1 MEFSQFILLVPTFVL
16 AFFRIAG
23 MMLFAPLF
31 GSSRIPRRVR
41 VMLASVMTLGILPSL
56 RPVMMPETLWG
67 LTAGVAGEMA
77 FGLAMGMILSFVFI
91 AAQWAGEIIGQQMGF
106 NLSEVF
112 DPTFGGQGSIVG
124 ELYFML
130 TLVVFLTVGGHHAM
144 LLGLRD
150 SFSALPLLSL
160 GMNEPLF
167 TTLVGFLHSAMVLAV
182 RLAAP
187 MLVTMLVVDL
197 ALGLIGKMM
206 PQMNV
211 MAMGLSLR
219 SALGLIVLILGLAM
233 TGDAISGSLLN
244 AMDEVQQ
251 AWVSG

>member
-1 MEFSQFILLVPTFVL
+1 VDYAQAFALIPTFVL
-16 AFFRIAG
+16 AFFRIAA

-41 VMLASVMTLGILPSL
+41 VMVAVVLAVGVVPGLT
-56 RPVMMPETLWG
+56 PVMLPETLWS
-67 LTAGVAGEMA
+67 LTACIAGEMA
-77 FGLAMGMILSFVFI
+77 FGLAMGMVLSFVFI
-91 AAQWAGEIIGQQMGF
+91 AAQWAGEIVGQQMGL

-112 DPTFGGQGSIVG
+112 DPTFGAAGSIIG

-130 TLVVFLTVGGHHAM
+130 TLVVFLAIGGHHAM
-144 LLGLRD
+144 LIGVRE
-150 SFSALPLLSL
+150 SFNTLPLLSP
-160 GMNEPLF
+160 GMNVPLF
-167 TTLVGFLHSAMVLAV
+167 ETLIAFFQTATELAV

-197 ALGLIGKMM
+197 SLGLIGKMM

-219 SALGLIVLILGLAM
+219 ASLGLVVIILGLAM
-233 TGDAISGSLLN
+233 TSDEIGNSLLQ
-244 AMDEVQQ
+244 AMDEVRQ
-251 AWVSG
+251 AWVTG

>member
-1 MEFSQFILLVPTFVL
+1 MSFEQFILLIPTFVL
-16 AFFRIAG
+16 AFFRIAA

-41 VMLASVMTLGILPSL
+41 VMLASVLTLSIVPTLP
-56 RPVMMPETLWG
+56 PVMLPETLWG
-67 LTAGVAGEMA
+67 LTAAIAGEMT
-77 FGLAMGMILSFVFI
+77 FGLAMGMVLSFVFI
-91 AAQWAGEIIGQQMGF
+91 AAQWAGEIVGQQMGF

-112 DPTFGGQGSIVG
+112 DPSFGAQGSIVG

-144 LLGLRD
+144 LIGLRESFD
-150 SFSALPLLSL
+150 SLPLLTL
-160 GMNEPLF
+160 GMSTPLF
-167 TTLVGFLHSAMVLAV
+167 DTIVGFFQGATVLAF

-219 SALGLIVLILGLAM
+219 SALGLVVLILGLSLTSDVITGGLLDAM
-233 TGDAISGSLLN
+233 G
-244 AMDEVQQ
+244 EVRD
-251 AWVSG
+251 AWVTG